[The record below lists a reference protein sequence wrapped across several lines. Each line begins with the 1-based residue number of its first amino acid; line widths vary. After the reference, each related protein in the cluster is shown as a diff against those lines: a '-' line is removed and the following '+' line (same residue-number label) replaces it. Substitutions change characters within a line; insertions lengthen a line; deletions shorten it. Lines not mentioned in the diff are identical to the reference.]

1 MNKILDFIHKSIA
14 LFVTITVLICID
26 LPCKVLAVVFLIV
39 LAIIVALF
47 YPLFKKFK
55 CLPNFVDTIYDYGCS
70 LDLIAKKVYKEWI
83 S

>member
-14 LFVTITVLICID
+14 LFVAFTVLICID
-26 LPCKVLAVVFLIV
+26 LPCKVLAVIFLIV

-47 YPLFKKFK
+47 YPLFKKIK
-55 CLPNFVDTIYDYGCS
+55 YMPNFVDAIYDYGNS
-70 LDLIAKKVYKEWI
+70 SNLIAKKVYKEWI